1 METIKIS
8 NIDNYSIIIRNGE
21 MILTP
26 IIRKITDDELN
37 IISLTHS
44 NIIKTIIM
52 NNEELISNK
61 NKYNSILIDI
71 YKSMPTQKILQ
82 NTNMNIKLTDE
93 NGKKGY
99 IFYPELNLS
108 IQGKDANG
116 TLKEI
121 INLVKIN
128 NYKFDIYI
136 RLETNELIN
145 YSFVKN
151 LSI

>member
-1 METIKIS
+1 
-8 NIDNYSIIIRNGE
+8 
-21 MILTP
+21 
-26 IIRKITDDELN
+26 
-37 IISLTHS
+37 
-44 NIIKTIIM
+44 
-52 NNEELISNK
+52 
-61 NKYNSILIDI
+61 
-71 YKSMPTQKILQ
+71 MPTQKILQ